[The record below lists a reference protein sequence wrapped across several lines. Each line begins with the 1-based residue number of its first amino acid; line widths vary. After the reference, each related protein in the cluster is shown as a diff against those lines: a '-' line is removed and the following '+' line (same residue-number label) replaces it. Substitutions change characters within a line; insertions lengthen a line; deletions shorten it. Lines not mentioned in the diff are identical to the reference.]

1 MRADVDLQGTVTAKD
16 LLTQATLVAEKRVVA
31 DILGSLN
38 HCDEKKKHVQ
48 FLYHSVSISWQNYLL
63 FPSSH
68 FLFYPFQCN
77 KIHSKWC
84 LVSSYLLLETIT
96 FTNDGRGGA
105 GIRELCPFVARFF
118 FFTWIISARHPKN
131 MTQLFIQIKRDA
143 IYFDIKMNHIVN
155 FISEMTFHSIC

>member
-1 MRADVDLQGTVTAKD
+1 MGADVDLQGTVTAKD

-38 HCDEKKKHVQ
+38 HCNRKKRHVQ
-48 FLYHSVSISWQNYLL
+48 FLYHSASISWQNYLL

-105 GIRELCPFVARFF
+105 GIRELCPFVAQFF
-118 FFTWIISARHPKN
+118 FSPELYLQGIPKIWPSCLFKSREMQFILTSKWII
-131 MTQLFIQIKRDA
+131 
-143 IYFDIKMNHIVN
+143 
-155 FISEMTFHSIC
+155 

>member
-38 HCDEKKKHVQ
+38 HCNRKKRHVQ
-48 FLYHSVSISWQNYLL
+48 FLYHSASISWQNYLL

-105 GIRELCPFVARFF
+105 GIRELCPFVTHFF
-118 FFTWIISARHPKN
+118 FPPELYLQGIPKIWPSCLFKSREMQFILTSKWII
-131 MTQLFIQIKRDA
+131 
-143 IYFDIKMNHIVN
+143 
-155 FISEMTFHSIC
+155 

>member
-38 HCDEKKKHVQ
+38 HYNKKKRHFQ
-48 FLYHSVSISWQNYLL
+48 FLYHSASISWQNYLL

-105 GIRELCPFVARFF
+105 GIRKLCPFVTHF

>member
-1 MRADVDLQGTVTAKD
+1 MGADVDLQGTVTAKD

-38 HCDEKKKHVQ
+38 HCNRKKRHVQ
-48 FLYHSVSISWQNYLL
+48 FLYHSASISWQNYLL

-105 GIRELCPFVARFF
+105 GIRELCPFVTHIFF
-118 FFTWIISARHPKN
+118 SPELYLQGIPKIWPSCLFKSREMQFILTSKWII
-131 MTQLFIQIKRDA
+131 
-143 IYFDIKMNHIVN
+143 
-155 FISEMTFHSIC
+155 

>member
-38 HCDEKKKHVQ
+38 HCNRKKRHVQ
-48 FLYHSVSISWQNYLL
+48 FLYHSASISWQNYLL

-68 FLFYPFQCN
+68 FFFYPFQCN

-105 GIRELCPFVARFF
+105 GIRELCPFVTLF

>member
-1 MRADVDLQGTVTAKD
+1 MGADVDLQGTVTAKD

-105 GIRELCPFVARFF
+105 GIRELCPFVAQFF
-118 FFTWIISARHPKN
+118 FSPELYLQGIPKIWPSCLFKSREMQFILTSKWII
-131 MTQLFIQIKRDA
+131 
-143 IYFDIKMNHIVN
+143 
-155 FISEMTFHSIC
+155 

>member
-1 MRADVDLQGTVTAKD
+1 MGADVDLQGTVTAKD

-38 HCDEKKKHVQ
+38 HCNRKKRHIQ
-48 FLYHSVSISWQNYLL
+48 FLYHSASISWQNYLL

-105 GIRELCPFVARFF
+105 GIRELCPFVAQFF
-118 FFTWIISARHPKN
+118 FSPELYLQGIPKIWPSCLFKSREMQFILTSKWII
-131 MTQLFIQIKRDA
+131 
-143 IYFDIKMNHIVN
+143 
-155 FISEMTFHSIC
+155 

>member
-38 HCDEKKKHVQ
+38 HCNRKKRHVQ
-48 FLYHSVSISWQNYLL
+48 FLYHSASISWQNYLL
-63 FPSSH
+63 FPSSQ

-105 GIRELCPFVARFF
+105 GIRELCPFVAQFF
-118 FFTWIISARHPKN
+118 FSPELYLQGIPKIWPSCLFKSREMQFILTSKWII
-131 MTQLFIQIKRDA
+131 
-143 IYFDIKMNHIVN
+143 
-155 FISEMTFHSIC
+155 

>member
-38 HCDEKKKHVQ
+38 HCNRKKRHVQ
-48 FLYHSVSISWQNYLL
+48 FLYHSASISWQNYLL

-105 GIRELCPFVARFF
+105 GIRELCPFVTLFF
-118 FFTWIISARHPKN
+118 FHLNYICKASQKYDPVVYSNQERCNLFWHQNESYSEFYFGNDIS
-131 MTQLFIQIKRDA
+131 
-143 IYFDIKMNHIVN
+143 
-155 FISEMTFHSIC
+155 

>member
-1 MRADVDLQGTVTAKD
+1 MGADVDLQGTVTAKD

-38 HCDEKKKHVQ
+38 HCNRKKRHVQ
-48 FLYHSVSISWQNYLL
+48 FLYHSASISWQNYLL

-105 GIRELCPFVARFF
+105 GIRELCPFVAHFF
-118 FFTWIISARHPKN
+118 FSPELYLQGIPKIWPSCLFKSREMQFILTSKWII
-131 MTQLFIQIKRDA
+131 
-143 IYFDIKMNHIVN
+143 
-155 FISEMTFHSIC
+155 

>member
-38 HCDEKKKHVQ
+38 HCNENKRHVQ
-48 FLYHSVSISWQNYLL
+48 FLYHSASISWQNYLL

-105 GIRELCPFVARFF
+105 GIRELCPFVTHFF
-118 FFTWIISARHPKN
+118 SPELYLQGIPKIWPSCLFKSREMQFILTSKWII
-131 MTQLFIQIKRDA
+131 
-143 IYFDIKMNHIVN
+143 
-155 FISEMTFHSIC
+155 

>member
-38 HCDEKKKHVQ
+38 HCNRKKRHVQ
-48 FLYHSVSISWQNYLL
+48 FLYHSASISWQNYLL

-105 GIRELCPFVARFF
+105 GIRELCPFVAHFF
-118 FFTWIISARHPKN
+118 FSPELYLQGIPKIWPSCLFKSREMQFILTSKWII
-131 MTQLFIQIKRDA
+131 
-143 IYFDIKMNHIVN
+143 
-155 FISEMTFHSIC
+155 

>member
-1 MRADVDLQGTVTAKD
+1 MGADVDLQGTVTAED

-38 HCDEKKKHVQ
+38 HCNRKKRHVQ
-48 FLYHSVSISWQNYLL
+48 FLYHSASISWQNYLL

-105 GIRELCPFVARFF
+105 GIRELCPFVAQFF
-118 FFTWIISARHPKN
+118 FSPELYLQGIPKIWPSCLFKSREMQFILTSKWII
-131 MTQLFIQIKRDA
+131 
-143 IYFDIKMNHIVN
+143 
-155 FISEMTFHSIC
+155 

>member
-1 MRADVDLQGTVTAKD
+1 MRADVDLQGTVTAED

-38 HCDEKKKHVQ
+38 HCNRKKRHVQ
-48 FLYHSVSISWQNYLL
+48 FLYHSASISWQNYLL

-105 GIRELCPFVARFF
+105 GIRELCPFVAQFF
-118 FFTWIISARHPKN
+118 FSPELYLQGIPKIWPSCLFKSREMQFILTSKWII
-131 MTQLFIQIKRDA
+131 
-143 IYFDIKMNHIVN
+143 
-155 FISEMTFHSIC
+155 

>member
-38 HCDEKKKHVQ
+38 HCNRKKRHVQ
-48 FLYHSVSISWQNYLL
+48 FLYHSASISWQNYLL

-105 GIRELCPFVARFF
+105 GIRELCPFVTHFF
-118 FFTWIISARHPKN
+118 FSPELYLQGIPKIWPSCLFKSREMQFILTSKWII
-131 MTQLFIQIKRDA
+131 
-143 IYFDIKMNHIVN
+143 
-155 FISEMTFHSIC
+155 

>member
-38 HCDEKKKHVQ
+38 HCNRKKRHVQ
-48 FLYHSVSISWQNYLL
+48 FLYHSASISWQNYLL

-96 FTNDGRGGA
+96 FTKDGRGGA
-105 GIRELCPFVARFF
+105 GIRELCPFVTHF

>member
-1 MRADVDLQGTVTAKD
+1 MRADVDLQGTVTAED

-38 HCDEKKKHVQ
+38 HCNRKKRHVQ
-48 FLYHSVSISWQNYLL
+48 FLYHSASISWQNYLL

-118 FFTWIISARHPKN
+118 FSPELYLQGIPKIWPSCLFKSREMQFILTSKWII
-131 MTQLFIQIKRDA
+131 
-143 IYFDIKMNHIVN
+143 
-155 FISEMTFHSIC
+155 

>member
-38 HCDEKKKHVQ
+38 HCNRKKRHVQ
-48 FLYHSVSISWQNYLL
+48 FLYHSASISWQNYLL

-105 GIRELCPFVARFF
+105 GIRELCPFVAQFF
-118 FFTWIISARHPKN
+118 FSPELYLQGIPKIWPSCLFKSREMQFILTSKWII
-131 MTQLFIQIKRDA
+131 
-143 IYFDIKMNHIVN
+143 
-155 FISEMTFHSIC
+155 

>member
-1 MRADVDLQGTVTAKD
+1 MGADVDLQGTVTAKD

-38 HCDEKKKHVQ
+38 HCNRKKRHVQ
-48 FLYHSVSISWQNYLL
+48 FLYHSASISWQNYLL

-105 GIRELCPFVARFF
+105 GLRELCPFVAQFF
-118 FFTWIISARHPKN
+118 FSPELYLQGIPKIWPSCLFKSREMQFILTSKWII
-131 MTQLFIQIKRDA
+131 
-143 IYFDIKMNHIVN
+143 
-155 FISEMTFHSIC
+155 

>member
-1 MRADVDLQGTVTAKD
+1 MGADVDLQGTVTAKD

-38 HCDEKKKHVQ
+38 HCNRKKRHVQ
-48 FLYHSVSISWQNYLL
+48 FLYHSASISWQNYLL

-105 GIRELCPFVARFF
+105 GIRELCPFVTLFF
-118 FFTWIISARHPKN
+118 FPPELYLQGIPKIWPSCLFKSREMQFILTSKWII
-131 MTQLFIQIKRDA
+131 
-143 IYFDIKMNHIVN
+143 
-155 FISEMTFHSIC
+155 

>member
-38 HCDEKKKHVQ
+38 HCNRKKRHVQ
-48 FLYHSVSISWQNYLL
+48 FLYHSASISWQNYLL

-105 GIRELCPFVARFF
+105 GIRELCPFVTLFF
-118 FFTWIISARHPKN
+118 SPELYLQGIPKIWPSCLFKSREMQFILTSKWII
-131 MTQLFIQIKRDA
+131 
-143 IYFDIKMNHIVN
+143 
-155 FISEMTFHSIC
+155 

>member
-1 MRADVDLQGTVTAKD
+1 MGADVDLQGTVTAKD

-38 HCDEKKKHVQ
+38 HCNRKKRHVQ
-48 FLYHSVSISWQNYLL
+48 FLYHSASISWQNYLL

-105 GIRELCPFVARFF
+105 GIRELCPFVTHFF
-118 FFTWIISARHPKN
+118 FSPELYLQGIPKIWPSCLFKSREMQFILTSKWII
-131 MTQLFIQIKRDA
+131 
-143 IYFDIKMNHIVN
+143 
-155 FISEMTFHSIC
+155 

>member
-38 HCDEKKKHVQ
+38 HCNRKKRHVQ
-48 FLYHSVSISWQNYLL
+48 FLYHSASISWQNYLL

-77 KIHSKWC
+77 KIHSK
-84 LVSSYLLLETIT
+84 LETIT

-105 GIRELCPFVARFF
+105 GIRELCPFVTLFF
-118 FFTWIISARHPKN
+118 SPELYLQGIPK
-131 MTQLFIQIKRDA
+131 I
-143 IYFDIKMNHIVN
+143 
-155 FISEMTFHSIC
+155 

>member
-38 HCDEKKKHVQ
+38 HCNRKKRHVQ
-48 FLYHSVSISWQNYLL
+48 FLYHSASISWQNYLL

-105 GIRELCPFVARFF
+105 GIRELCPFVTQVFF
-118 FFTWIISARHPKN
+118 SPELNLQGIPKIWPSCLFKSREMQFILTSKWII
-131 MTQLFIQIKRDA
+131 
-143 IYFDIKMNHIVN
+143 
-155 FISEMTFHSIC
+155 

>member
-38 HCDEKKKHVQ
+38 HCNRKKRHVQ
-48 FLYHSVSISWQNYLL
+48 FLYHSASISWQNYLL

-105 GIRELCPFVARFF
+105 GIRELCPFVTHFF

>member
-1 MRADVDLQGTVTAKD
+1 MRADVDLQGTVTAED

-38 HCDEKKKHVQ
+38 HCNRKKRHVQ
-48 FLYHSVSISWQNYLL
+48 FLYHSASISWQNYLL

-105 GIRELCPFVARFF
+105 GIRELCPFVTHFF
-118 FFTWIISARHPKN
+118 FSPELYLQGIPKIWPSCLFKSREMQFILTSKWII
-131 MTQLFIQIKRDA
+131 
-143 IYFDIKMNHIVN
+143 
-155 FISEMTFHSIC
+155 

>member
-1 MRADVDLQGTVTAKD
+1 MGADVDLQGTVTAKD

-38 HCDEKKKHVQ
+38 HCNRKKRHVQ
-48 FLYHSVSISWQNYLL
+48 FLYHSASISWQNYLL

-105 GIRELCPFVARFF
+105 GIQELCPFVTHFF
-118 FFTWIISARHPKN
+118 FSPELYLQGIPKIWPSCLFKSREMQFILTSKWII
-131 MTQLFIQIKRDA
+131 
-143 IYFDIKMNHIVN
+143 
-155 FISEMTFHSIC
+155 